1 MKGWTGKYLRIN
13 LSSKQIKKEEYDLE
27 FAHKWVGGRGF
38 AIKILWDE
46 LKPGIDPLGPENKL
60 IVALGTLSGLTAP
73 TSAKAVVAAKSPLTG
88 GYGDGNIGSEAAMQL
103 RKAGYDYLIIEGKA
117 EKPTLLNIE
126 DDKIELLSA
135 DEVWGK
141 GVYETLEILYKRYSK
156 KVGILTIGQAGENK
170 VLYAVIRAME
180 GRAGGRPG
188 MGAVMGSKNLKAIV
202 VKGTNKDFPLADS
215 DGLKKI
221 GLEDLKGIRALDK
234 KVGWSKQGSPEI
246 LAWCNEVAALPVRN
260 MRKTSS
266 KDAWKIDGER
276 LQAARVATYGCPN
289 CSMHCGHAIL
299 DKEGHISE
307 LDYENVGML
316 GSNLEIFDRAQVGS
330 LNYLCDDY
338 GIDTISAGA
347 VLAFYADAIDHGLIQ
362 GDFKFGQA
370 EKAKELLRMIAY
382 REQEGDLLAQGTKKM
397 AEKIGQNSMD
407 FAMQVKG
414 LEISAYNCKFIP
426 GMALGFGTCS
436 IGGHHKEAWIITY
449 EIRESSRDSYGRDKA
464 QKIIELQRIRGGLF
478 EVLGVCRYPWIE
490 IGWGIEHYLKYYN
503 KATGLNW
510 ELKDFDR
517 LADRI
522 YALIRAFWV
531 REIPDWNREYDI
543 VPKIWFDPKN
553 ADKEGPIA
561 GKILEYDKY
570 NHLLDHY
577 YDIRCWDKRGIPK
590 KQTMKELDLEKE
602 AAELEDYVSLE

>member
-60 IVALGTLSGLTAP
+60 IVALGTLSGLSAP
-73 TSAKAVVAAKSPLTG
+73 TSAKAVLAAKSPLTG
-88 GYGDGNIGSEAAMQL
+88 GYGDGNIGSKAAMQL

-590 KQTMKELDLEKE
+590 KQTMKELGLEKE
-602 AAELEDYVSLE
+602 AVELEDYVSLE

>member
-13 LSSKQIKKEEYDLE
+13 LSKKQIKKEEYDVK

-60 IVALGTLSGLTAP
+60 IVALGTLSGLTVP
-73 TSAKAVVAAKSPLTG
+73 TSAKAVIAAKSPLTR
-88 GYGDGNIGSEAAMQL
+88 GYGDGNMGSKAAMQL

-126 DDKIELLSA
+126 DDKVELLPA
-135 DEVWGK
+135 EDIWGK
-141 GVYETLEILYKRYSK
+141 GTYETLEILHNRYSK

-170 VLYAVIRAME
+170 TLYAVVRAME

-202 VKGTNKDFPLADS
+202 VKGTKKDFPLADS

-221 GLEDLKGIRALDK
+221 GLEGLKGIRELDK

-266 KDAWKIDGER
+266 QDAWKIDGER

-316 GSNLEIFDRAQVGS
+316 GSNLEIFDRAQVAS

-347 VLAFYADAIDHGLIQ
+347 VLAFYADAIEQGLIQ

-370 EKAKELLRMIAY
+370 EKAKELLRKIAY
-382 REQEGDLLAQGTKKM
+382 REQEGDLMAQGTKKM
-397 AEKIGQNSMD
+397 AEKIGQGSMD

-436 IGGHHKEAWIITY
+436 IGAHHKEAWIITF
-449 EIRESSRDSYGRDKA
+449 EIKESSRGSYGRDKA
-464 QKIIELQRIRGGLF
+464 QKVIELQRIRGGLF

-490 IGWGIEHYLKYYN
+490 IGWGIEHYPKYFN

-531 REIPDWNREYDI
+531 REMPDWNREYDVI
-543 VPKIWFDPKN
+543 PRIWFDPKN
-553 ADKEGPIA
+553 ADTEGPIA
-561 GKILEYDKY
+561 GKFLEYDKY
-570 NHLLDHY
+570 IQLLDHY
-577 YDIRCWDKRGIPK
+577 YDIRGWDKKGIPK

>member
-1 MKGWTGKYLRIN
+1 MKGWSGKYLRIN
-13 LSSKQIKKEEYDLE
+13 LSSKQVKKEEYDLE

-60 IVALGTLSGLTAP
+60 IIALGTLSGLAAP

-88 GYGDGNIGSEAAMQL
+88 GYGDGNIGSKAAMQL

-156 KVGILTIGQAGENK
+156 RVGILTIGQAGENK

-188 MGAVMGSKNLKAIV
+188 MGAVMGSKNLKAII
-202 VKGTNKDFPLADS
+202 VKGTKDIPLADS
-215 DGLKKI
+215 AGLKKI
-221 GLEDLKGIRALDK
+221 GLEDLKGIRNLDK

-316 GSNLEIFDRAQVGS
+316 GSNLEIFDRAQVAS

-347 VLAFYADAIDHGLIQ
+347 VLAFYADAIDHGLTQ

-370 EKAKELLRMIAY
+370 EKAKELLRKIAC

-397 AEKIGQNSMD
+397 AEKIGQGSMD

-426 GMALGFGTCS
+426 GMALSFGTSS
-436 IGGHHKEAWIITY
+436 IGGHHKEAWIITF
-449 EIRESSRDSYGRDKA
+449 EIKESSRDSYGRDKA

-490 IGWGIEHYLKYYN
+490 IGWGIEHYPLYFN

-531 REIPDWNREYDI
+531 REIPDWNREYDF

-561 GKILEYDKY
+561 GKILEFDKY
-570 NHLLDHY
+570 NQLLDHY
-577 YDIRCWDKRGIPK
+577 YEIRCWDKKGIPK

-602 AAELEDYVSLE
+602 AFELEDYVSLE

>member
-13 LSSKQIKKEEYDLE
+13 LSKKQIKKEEYDLE

-60 IVALGTLSGLTAP
+60 IIALGTLSGLTAP

-88 GYGDGNIGSEAAMQL
+88 SYGDGNIGSKAAMQL

-126 DDKIELLSA
+126 DDKVELLSA

-170 VLYAVIRAME
+170 ALYAVLRAME

-188 MGAVMGSKNLKAIV
+188 MGAVMGSKNLKAII
-202 VKGTNKDFPLADS
+202 VKGTKDIPLADS
-215 DGLKKI
+215 DGLEKI
-221 GLEDLKGIRALDK
+221 GLEDLKGIRELDK

-338 GIDTISAGA
+338 GIDTISAGG
-347 VLAFYADAIDHGLIQ
+347 VLAFYADAIDQGLIQ

-370 EKAKELLRMIAY
+370 EKAKELLRKIAY

-397 AEKIGQNSMD
+397 AEKIGQGSMD

-449 EIRESSRDSYGRDKA
+449 EIKESSRGSYGRDKA

-490 IGWGIEHYLKYYN
+490 IGWDIEHYPVYFN

-510 ELKDFDR
+510 QLKDFDL

-531 REIPDWNREYDI
+531 REIPDWNREYDF

-553 ADKEGPIA
+553 ADREGPIA
-561 GKILEYDKY
+561 GKILDHDKY
-570 NHLLDHY
+570 NQLLDHY
-577 YDIRCWDKRGIPK
+577 YDIRCWDKKGIPK
-590 KQTMKELDLEKE
+590 KQTMKELGLEKE
-602 AAELEDYVSLE
+602 AVELEDYVSLE

>member
-1 MKGWTGKYLRIN
+1 MKGWSGKYLRIN
-13 LSSKQIKKEEYDLE
+13 LSSKQVKKEEYDLE

-60 IVALGTLSGLTAP
+60 IIALGTLSGLAAP

-88 GYGDGNIGSEAAMQL
+88 GYGDGNIGSKAAMQL

-156 KVGILTIGQAGENK
+156 RVGILTIGQAGENK

-188 MGAVMGSKNLKAIV
+188 MGAVMGSKNLKAII
-202 VKGTNKDFPLADS
+202 VKGTKDIPLADS
-215 DGLKKI
+215 AGLKKI
-221 GLEDLKGIRALDK
+221 GLEDLKGIRNLDK

-289 CSMHCGHAIL
+289 CTMHCGHAIL

-316 GSNLEIFDRAQVGS
+316 GSNLEIFDRAQVAS

-347 VLAFYADAIDHGLIQ
+347 VLAFYADAIDHGLTQ

-370 EKAKELLRMIAY
+370 EKAKELLRKIAC

-397 AEKIGQNSMD
+397 AEKIGQGSMD

-426 GMALGFGTCS
+426 GMALSFGTSS
-436 IGGHHKEAWIITY
+436 IGGHHKEAWIITF
-449 EIRESSRDSYGRDKA
+449 EIKESSRDSYGRDKA

-490 IGWGIEHYLKYYN
+490 IGWGIEHYPLYFN

-531 REIPDWNREYDI
+531 REIPDWNREYDF

-561 GKILEYDKY
+561 GKILEFDKY
-570 NHLLDHY
+570 NQLLDHY
-577 YDIRCWDKRGIPK
+577 YEIRCWDKKGIPK

-602 AAELEDYVSLE
+602 AFELEDYVSLE

>member
-1 MKGWTGKYLRIN
+1 MKGWSGKYLRIN
-13 LSSKQIKKEEYDLE
+13 LSSKQVKKEEYDLE

-60 IVALGTLSGLTAP
+60 IIALGTLSGLTAP

-88 GYGDGNIGSEAAMQL
+88 GYGDGNIGSKAAMQL

-156 KVGILTIGQAGENK
+156 RVGILTIGQAGENK

-188 MGAVMGSKNLKAIV
+188 MGAVMGSKNLKAII
-202 VKGTNKDFPLADS
+202 VKGTKDIPLADS
-215 DGLKKI
+215 AGLKKI
-221 GLEDLKGIRALDK
+221 GLEDLKGIRNLDK

-316 GSNLEIFDRAQVGS
+316 GSNLEIFDRAQVAS

-347 VLAFYADAIDHGLIQ
+347 VLAFYADAIDHGLTQ

-370 EKAKELLRMIAY
+370 EKAKELLRKIAC

-397 AEKIGQNSMD
+397 AEKIGQGSMD

-426 GMALGFGTCS
+426 GMALSFGTSS
-436 IGGHHKEAWIITY
+436 IGGHHKEAWIITF
-449 EIRESSRDSYGRDKA
+449 EIKESSRDSYGRDKA

-490 IGWGIEHYLKYYN
+490 IGWGIEHYPLYFN

-531 REIPDWNREYDI
+531 REIPDWNREYDF

-561 GKILEYDKY
+561 GKILEFDKY
-570 NHLLDHY
+570 NQLLDHY
-577 YDIRCWDKRGIPK
+577 YEIRCWDKKGIPK

-602 AAELEDYVSLE
+602 AFELEDYVSLE

>member
-1 MKGWTGKYLRIN
+1 VKGWTGKYLRIN
-13 LSSKQIKKEEYDLE
+13 LSKKQIKKEEYDLE

-46 LKPGIDPLGPENKL
+46 LKAGIDPLGPENKL

-88 GYGDGNIGSEAAMQL
+88 GYGDGNIGSKAAMQL

-126 DDKIELLSA
+126 DDKVELLSA

-170 VLYAVIRAME
+170 ALYAVLRAME

-188 MGAVMGSKNLKAIV
+188 MGAVMGSKNLKAII
-202 VKGTNKDFPLADS
+202 VKGTKDIPLADS
-215 DGLKKI
+215 DGLEKI
-221 GLEDLKGIRALDK
+221 GLEDLKGIRELDK

-338 GIDTISAGA
+338 GIDTISAGG
-347 VLAFYADAIDHGLIQ
+347 VLAFYADAIDQGLIQ

-370 EKAKELLRMIAY
+370 EKAKELLRKIAY

-397 AEKIGQNSMD
+397 AEKIGQGSMD

-449 EIRESSRDSYGRDKA
+449 EIKESSRGSYGRDKA

-490 IGWGIEHYLKYYN
+490 IGWGIEHYPLYFN

-510 ELKDFDR
+510 QLKDFDL

-531 REIPDWNREYDI
+531 REIPDWNREYDF

-553 ADKEGPIA
+553 ADREGPIA
-561 GKILEYDKY
+561 GKILDHDKY
-570 NHLLDHY
+570 NQLLDHY
-577 YDIRCWDKRGIPK
+577 YDIRCWDKKGIPK
-590 KQTMKELDLEKE
+590 KQTMKELGLEKE
-602 AAELEDYVSLE
+602 AVELEDYVSLE

>member
-60 IVALGTLSGLTAP
+60 IIALGTLSGLTAP

-88 GYGDGNIGSEAAMQL
+88 GYGDGNIGSKAAMQL

-156 KVGILTIGQAGENK
+156 RVGILTIGQAGENK

-188 MGAVMGSKNLKAIV
+188 MGAVMGSKNLKAII
-202 VKGTNKDFPLADS
+202 VKGTKDIPLADS

-221 GLEDLKGIRALDK
+221 GSEDLKGIQELDK

-316 GSNLEIFDRAQVGS
+316 GSNLEIFDRAQVAS

-347 VLAFYADAIDHGLIQ
+347 VLAFYADAIDHGLTQ

-370 EKAKELLRMIAY
+370 EKAKELLRKIAC

-397 AEKIGQNSMD
+397 AEKIGQGSMD

-426 GMALGFGTCS
+426 GMALSFGTSS
-436 IGGHHKEAWIITY
+436 IGGHHKEAWIITF
-449 EIRESSRDSYGRDKA
+449 EIKESSRDSYGRDKA
-464 QKIIELQRIRGGLF
+464 QKIIDLQRIRGGLF

-490 IGWGIEHYLKYYN
+490 IGWGIEHYPLYFN

-510 ELKDFDR
+510 RLKDFDR

-531 REIPDWNREYDI
+531 REIPDWNREYDS

-553 ADKEGPIA
+553 ADTEGPIA
-561 GKILEYDKY
+561 GKILEFDKY
-570 NHLLDHY
+570 NQLLDHY
-577 YDIRCWDKRGIPK
+577 YDIRCWDKKGIPT

-602 AAELEDYVSLE
+602 AVELEDYVSLE

>member
-1 MKGWTGKYLRIN
+1 MKGWAGKYLRIN
-13 LSSKQIKKEEYDLE
+13 LSNKQIKKEEYDLE

-46 LKPGIDPLGPENKL
+46 LKAGIDPLGPENKL

-73 TSAKAVVAAKSPLTG
+73 MSAKVVVAAKSPLTG
-88 GYGDGNIGSEAAMQL
+88 GYGDGNIGSKVAMQL

-117 EKPTLLNIE
+117 EKPTLLYIE
-126 DDKIELLSA
+126 DDKVELLSA
-135 DEVWGK
+135 DEIWGK

-156 KVGILTIGQAGENK
+156 TVGILTIGQAGENK
-170 VLYAVIRAME
+170 VLYAVLRAME

-188 MGAVMGSKNLKAIV
+188 IGAVMGSKNLKAII
-202 VKGTNKDFPLADS
+202 VKGTNKDIPLADS

-221 GLEDLKGIRALDK
+221 GLEGLKGIRGLDK

-266 KDAWKIDGER
+266 QDAWKIDGER
-276 LQAARVATYGCPN
+276 LEAARVATYGCPN

-347 VLAFYADAIDHGLIQ
+347 VLAFYADAIEQGLIQ

-370 EKAKELLRMIAY
+370 EKAKELLRKIAY

-397 AEKIGQNSMD
+397 AEKIGQGSMD

-436 IGGHHKEAWIITY
+436 IGAHHKEAWIITF
-449 EIRESSRDSYGRDKA
+449 EIKESSRDSYGRDKA

-490 IGWGIEHYLKYYN
+490 IGWGIEHYPKYFN

-531 REIPDWNREYDI
+531 REIPNWNREYDF

-561 GKILEYDKY
+561 GKVLDHEKY
-570 NHLLDHY
+570 NQLLDHY
-577 YDIRCWDKRGIPK
+577 YDIRYWDKKGIPK
-590 KQTMKELDLEKE
+590 KQTMKELGLEKE
-602 AAELEDYVSLE
+602 AVELEDYVSLE

>member
-60 IVALGTLSGLTAP
+60 IVALGTLSGLSAP
-73 TSAKAVVAAKSPLTG
+73 TSAKAVLAAKSPLTG
-88 GYGDGNIGSEAAMQL
+88 GYGDGNIGSKAAMQL

-397 AEKIGQNSMD
+397 AEKIGQNSME

>member
-13 LSSKQIKKEEYDLE
+13 LSNKQVKKEEYDVE

-60 IVALGTLSGLTAP
+60 IVALGALSGLTAP
-73 TSAKAVVAAKSPLTG
+73 TSAKAVLAAKSPLTG
-88 GYGDGNIGSEAAMQL
+88 GYGDGNIGSKAAMQL

-126 DDKIELLSA
+126 DDKVELLPA

-141 GVYETLEILYKRYSK
+141 GVYETLEILYNRYSK
-156 KVGILTIGQAGENK
+156 KVGILTIGQAGENMA
-170 VLYAVIRAME
+170 LYAVVRAME

-188 MGAVMGSKNLKAIV
+188 MGAVMGSKNLKAII
-202 VKGTNKDFPLADS
+202 VKGTNKEFSLADS

-221 GLEDLKGIRALDK
+221 GLEDLKGIRELDK

-276 LQAARVATYGCPN
+276 LETARVATYGCPN

-316 GSNLEIFDRAQVGS
+316 GSNLEIFDRAQVAS

-347 VLAFYADAIDHGLIQ
+347 VLAFYADAIEQGFIP

-370 EKAKELLRMIAY
+370 EKAKELLKKIAY
-382 REQEGDLLAQGTKKM
+382 REKEGDLLAQGTKKM
-397 AEKIGQNSMD
+397 AEKIGQGSMD

-436 IGGHHKEAWIITY
+436 IGAHHKEAWIITY
-449 EIRESSRDSYGRDKA
+449 EIRESTRDSYGRDKA
-464 QKIIELQRIRGGLF
+464 QKVIDLQRIRGGLF

-490 IGWGIEHYLKYYN
+490 IGWGIEHYSLYFN

-553 ADKEGPIA
+553 ADTEGPIA
-561 GKILEYDKY
+561 GKVLEYDKY
-570 NHLLDHY
+570 NQLLDHY
-577 YDIRCWDKRGIPK
+577 YGIRCWDKRGIPK
-590 KQTMKELDLEKE
+590 KQTMKDLDLEKE
-602 AAELEDYVSLE
+602 AAELEGYVSLE

>member
-60 IVALGTLSGLTAP
+60 IIALGTLSGLTAP

-88 GYGDGNIGSEAAMQL
+88 GYGDGNIGSKAAMQL

-156 KVGILTIGQAGENK
+156 RVGILTIGQAGENK

-188 MGAVMGSKNLKAIV
+188 MGAVMGSKNLKAII
-202 VKGTNKDFPLADS
+202 VKGTKDIPLADS

-221 GLEDLKGIRALDK
+221 GLEDLKGIRKLDK

-316 GSNLEIFDRAQVGS
+316 GF
-330 LNYLCDDY
+330 
-338 GIDTISAGA
+338 
-347 VLAFYADAIDHGLIQ
+347 
-362 GDFKFGQA
+362 
-370 EKAKELLRMIAY
+370 
-382 REQEGDLLAQGTKKM
+382 
-397 AEKIGQNSMD
+397 
-407 FAMQVKG
+407 
-414 LEISAYNCKFIP
+414 
-426 GMALGFGTCS
+426 
-436 IGGHHKEAWIITY
+436 
-449 EIRESSRDSYGRDKA
+449 
-464 QKIIELQRIRGGLF
+464 
-478 EVLGVCRYPWIE
+478 
-490 IGWGIEHYLKYYN
+490 
-503 KATGLNW
+503 
-510 ELKDFDR
+510 
-517 LADRI
+517 
-522 YALIRAFWV
+522 
-531 REIPDWNREYDI
+531 
-543 VPKIWFDPKN
+543 
-553 ADKEGPIA
+553 
-561 GKILEYDKY
+561 
-570 NHLLDHY
+570 
-577 YDIRCWDKRGIPK
+577 
-590 KQTMKELDLEKE
+590 
-602 AAELEDYVSLE
+602 

>member
-13 LSSKQIKKEEYDLE
+13 LSNKQIKKEEYDVE

-46 LKPGIDPLGPENKL
+46 LKAGIDPLGPENKL

-88 GYGDGNIGSEAAMQL
+88 GYGDGNIGSKAVMQL

-117 EKPTLLNIE
+117 ERPTLLNIE
-126 DDKIELLSA
+126 DDKVELLPA
-135 DEVWGK
+135 EDIWGK
-141 GVYETLEILYKRYSK
+141 GTYETLEILYKRYSK

-170 VLYAVIRAME
+170 VLYAVVRSME

-188 MGAVMGSKNLKAIV
+188 IGAVMGSKNLKAII
-202 VKGTNKDFPLADS
+202 VKGTKDIPLADS

-221 GLEDLKGIRALDK
+221 GLEGLKGIRDLDK

-266 KDAWKIDGER
+266 PDAWKIDGER
-276 LQAARVATYGCPN
+276 LEAARVATHGCPN
-289 CSMHCGHAIL
+289 CTMHCGHAIL
-299 DKEGHISE
+299 DKEGNISE

-316 GSNLEIFDRAQVGS
+316 GSDLEIFDRAQVGS

-338 GIDTISAGA
+338 GIDTISAGG
-347 VLAFYADAIDHGLIQ
+347 VLAFYADAIEQGLIQ

-370 EKAKELLRMIAY
+370 EKAKVLLRKIAY

-397 AEKIGQNSMD
+397 AEKIGQGSMD

-449 EIRESSRDSYGRDKA
+449 EIKESSRDSYGRDKA

-490 IGWGIEHYLKYYN
+490 IGWGIEHYPLYFN

-510 ELKDFDR
+510 QLKDFDR

-531 REIPDWNREYDI
+531 REIPDWNREYDF

-561 GKILEYDKY
+561 GKILEYEKY
-570 NHLLDHY
+570 NQLLDHY
-577 YDIRCWDKRGIPK
+577 YDIRSWDKKGIPK

-602 AAELEDYVSLE
+602 AVELEDYVSLE

>member
-13 LSSKQIKKEEYDLE
+13 LSKKLIKKEEYDIE

-73 TSAKAVVAAKSPLTG
+73 TSAKAVLAAKSPLTG
-88 GYGDGNIGSEAAMQL
+88 GYGDGNIGSKAAMQL

-126 DDKIELLSA
+126 DEKVELLSA

-170 VLYAVIRAME
+170 VLYAVVRAME

-188 MGAVMGSKNLKAIV
+188 IGAVMGSKNLKAII
-202 VKGTNKDFPLADS
+202 VKGTNEDIPLADS

-338 GIDTISAGA
+338 GIDTISAGGA
-347 VLAFYADAIDHGLIQ
+347 LAFYADAIDHGLIQ

-370 EKAKELLRMIAY
+370 EKAKELLRKIAY

-397 AEKIGQNSMD
+397 AEKIGQGSMD

-436 IGGHHKEAWIITY
+436 IGAHHKEAWIITY

-478 EVLGVCRYPWIE
+478 EVIGVCRYPWIE
-490 IGWGIEHYLKYYN
+490 IGWGIEHYPKYFN

-553 ADKEGPIA
+553 ADIEGPIA
-561 GKILEYDKY
+561 GKVLEYEKY
-570 NHLLDHY
+570 NQLLDHY
-577 YDIRCWDKRGIPK
+577 YDIRNWDKKGIPK

-602 AAELEDYVSLE
+602 AVELEGYVSLE

>member
-13 LSSKQIKKEEYDLE
+13 LSKKQIKKEEYDLE

-88 GYGDGNIGSEAAMQL
+88 GYGDGNIGSKAAMQL

-126 DDKIELLSA
+126 DDKVELLSA

-170 VLYAVIRAME
+170 ALYAVLRAME

-188 MGAVMGSKNLKAIV
+188 MGAVMGSKNLKAII
-202 VKGTNKDFPLADS
+202 VKGTKDIPLADS
-215 DGLKKI
+215 DGLEKI
-221 GLEDLKGIRALDK
+221 GLEDLKGIRELDK

-266 KDAWKIDGER
+266 QDAWKIDGER

-338 GIDTISAGA
+338 GIDTISAGG
-347 VLAFYADAIDHGLIQ
+347 VLAFYADAIDQGLIQ

-370 EKAKELLRMIAY
+370 EKAKELLRKIAY

-397 AEKIGQNSMD
+397 AEKIGQGSMD

-449 EIRESSRDSYGRDKA
+449 EIKESSRGSYGRDKA

-490 IGWGIEHYLKYYN
+490 IGWGIEHYPLYFN

-510 ELKDFDR
+510 QLKDFDL

-531 REIPDWNREYDI
+531 REIPDWNREYDF

-553 ADKEGPIA
+553 ADREGPIA
-561 GKILEYDKY
+561 GKILDHDKY
-570 NHLLDHY
+570 NQLLDHY
-577 YDIRCWDKRGIPK
+577 YDIRCWDKKGIPK
-590 KQTMKELDLEKE
+590 KQTMKELGLEKE
-602 AAELEDYVSLE
+602 AVELEDYVSLE